1 MKVDPA
7 ELVGLARLSEETA
20 ADLRQRWTGAGP
32 GREVPREAWGDLPS
46 ASLVSATY
54 DAASLAAGSAL
65 SALVAALELGA
76 PTPGPHEARRA
87 GPSGARAERDR
98 SGETEGA
105 TG

>member
-54 DAASLAAGSAL
+54 DAASLAPTKPAVQDRRGAR
-65 SALVAALELGA
+65 AA
-76 PTPGPHEARRA
+76 R
-87 GPSGARAERDR
+87 RAERDR